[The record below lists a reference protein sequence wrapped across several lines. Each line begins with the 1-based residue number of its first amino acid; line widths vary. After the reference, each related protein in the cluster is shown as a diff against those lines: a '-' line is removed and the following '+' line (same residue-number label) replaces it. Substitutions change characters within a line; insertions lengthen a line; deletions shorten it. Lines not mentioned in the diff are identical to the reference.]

1 MGGELFASQVDVH
14 EAKAVPPVV
23 VDVRAV
29 FVYFADDQVST
40 EQIVDH
46 QGSDAALIARGIA
59 GVPFSLTLGRPRL
72 VAPALTYRALDV
84 GKGVGG
90 HEANVPRS
98 TDNLADKPR
107 TPPDPAPLD
116 DRGRVRWSW

>member
-29 FVYFADDQVST
+29 FVYFADDQVSA

-46 QGSDAALIARGIA
+46 QGSEVFSVA
-59 GVPFSLTLGRPRL
+59 G
-72 VAPALTYRALDV
+72 
-84 GKGVGG
+84 
-90 HEANVPRS
+90 
-98 TDNLADKPR
+98 
-107 TPPDPAPLD
+107 
-116 DRGRVRWSW
+116 